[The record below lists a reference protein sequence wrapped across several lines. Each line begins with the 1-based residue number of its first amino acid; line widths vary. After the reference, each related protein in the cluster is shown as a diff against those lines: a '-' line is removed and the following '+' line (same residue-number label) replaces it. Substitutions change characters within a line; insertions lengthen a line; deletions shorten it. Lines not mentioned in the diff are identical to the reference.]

1 MLLIVG
7 LGNPGDS
14 YQHNRH
20 NIGFMAADAIADAHR
35 FGPAKSKFRGQLREG
50 TLSGRHGVRKTL
62 VLKPMT
68 FMNASGKAVAGI
80 VRFYKIPLEDLIV
93 ICDDL
98 SLPLGRVRIR
108 PGGGDGGQ
116 KGLRDISRV
125 LGTDKFPRMRIGI
138 GDRGLIDAADFVL
151 AKFRPSESKVLED
164 GLLTAI
170 QAIGVWAA
178 RDLET
183 AMNRFNGPSDPQ
195 ASPAKS

>member
-1 MLLIVG
+1 MSGPKIVVG
-7 LGNPGDS
+7 LGNPGSKYDRT
-14 YQHNRH
+14 RH
-20 NIGFMAADAIADAHR
+20 NVGFDAIDRLVSGLPEIRFSNRFDAEV
-35 FGPAKSKFRGQLREG
+35 AEIEIDFRRILI
-50 TLSGRHGVRKTL
+50 V
-62 VLKPMT
+62 KPMT